1 MTQIEKLK
9 TAVAARPPVKSV
21 WDFFESRKAEIARV
35 LPKHVSTDRMIQV
48 MTFMIKS
55 NANLANASANSL
67 IAAVIQASQC
77 GLDPALN
84 HCYFVPFNNKGE
96 KQVQFIIG
104 YKGYVEMMN
113 RSKKAALIATESVYE
128 NDHFK
133 YALGLNPV
141 LEHTPTTGERGE
153 FKGVYAIAKNIV
165 ADEKVF
171 VYLTKEDV
179 DKVRA
184 SSKAG
189 KSEYS
194 PWSNWYEEMAKKT
207 AVRRLTKL
215 LPLSVDE
222 QKQYS
227 ADETTKIEIAPD
239 MTSVPDITIYDNSS
253 DEPEISAEPLFPKF
267 AKEFAPEPE
276 LISEAQRK
284 RMFAMLKNRNISDE
298 AFKAYLM
305 ENFGIESR
313 KEITK
318 EMYVDIS
325 LWLEGGGK

>member
-1 MTQIEKLK
+1 MTQIEKIK
-9 TAVAARPPVKSV
+9 SAVATRPPVKSV

-55 NANLANASANSL
+55 NANIANASANSL
-67 IAAVIQASQC
+67 IAAVIQAAQC

-84 HCYFVPFNNKGE
+84 QCYFVPFNNKGE

-113 RSKKAALIATESVYE
+113 RSKKAALLATECVYE
-128 NDHFK
+128 NDSFR

-141 LEHTPTTGERGE
+141 LEHTPTAGERGA
-153 FKGVYAIAKNIV
+153 FQGVYAIGKNIV
-165 ADEKVF
+165 ANEKVF

-179 DKVRA
+179 DKIRA
-184 SSKAG
+184 SSKG
-189 KSEYS
+189 GESEYS
-194 PWSNWYEEMAKKT
+194 PWNKWYEEMAKKSS
-207 AVRRLTKL
+207 VRRLTKL

-227 ADETTKIEIAPD
+227 ADETTKIDIAPD
-239 MTSVPDITIYDNSS
+239 MTMVPDITIYDDS
-253 DEPEISAEPLFPKF
+253 PEEPL
-267 AKEFAPEPE
+267 EIETVQDSD

-284 RMFAMLKNRNISDE
+284 RMFAIQKKQNISDE
-298 AFKAYLM
+298 AFKAYLL
-305 ENFGIESR
+305 ENFGLETRS
-313 KEITK
+313 KVTK
-318 EMYVDIS
+318 SQYVDIS
-325 LWLEGGGK
+325 IWLEGDK